1 MIFIDVSS
9 MKISVFGCGY
19 VGLTTAVGL
28 AEMGNIVLG
37 VDVDAEKISM
47 LREGVVPFFEP
58 GLQEMLV
65 RQIGE
70 GRLRFSTD
78 SRLGIESGDII
89 VSAVGTPPLK
99 DHYADLSA
107 VLNVAEQ
114 FKRYAKGEKIFIN
127 KSTVPIGTSDKIDE
141 IINHE
146 NGTLRLSRLA
156 RRGQR
161 LQKKPYVSRFHVV
174 SNPEFLR
181 EGTAM
186 KDFFEPDR
194 IVIGLYDHDAALQ
207 KIMKKLYRPMIERG
221 VPLLFTDIRS
231 AEVIKYA
238 SNAFLATRLSFINE
252 LANFCE
258 KAGADIQS
266 VRAGVGMDKRIGT
279 HYFQPGIGFGGSCLP
294 KDLNALIEIG
304 KQHDFD
310 FEVLKAA
317 QRVNQNQPGRLVAAL
332 QGVFPSLK
340 GKKIAVW
347 GTSFK
352 PGTDDLRD
360 APSFVVLRE
369 VLREGAHI
377 QVYDPVS
384 LKKLQKIFGEKL
396 TYSRDYYSALQG
408 AEALLILTE
417 WDEFRNPDFGRMK
430 AFMKNYYIL
439 DGRNIFDREE
449 VEKQGFFY
457 YGIGSL
463 SPERKLKSRRSRVKL
478 GL

>member
-1 MIFIDVSS
+1 MN
-9 MKISVFGCGY
+9 ISVFGCGY

-37 VDVDAEKISM
+37 IDVDEEKISM
-47 LREGVVPFFEP
+47 LKEGVVPFFEP

-70 GRLRFSTD
+70 SRLRFSTD
-78 SRLGIESGDII
+78 FRLGIESGDII
-89 VSAVGTPPLK
+89 FSAVGTPPLK

-107 VLNVAEQ
+107 VLHVAEI
-114 FKRYAKGEKIFIN
+114 FRKYASGEKIFIN

-141 IINHE
+141 IINRRD
-146 NGTLRLSRLA
+146 NA
-156 RRGQR
+156 RRAGR
-161 LQKKPYVSRFHVV
+161 LQRKASESRFHVV

-186 KDFFEPDR
+186 KDFLEPDR
-194 IVIGLYDHDAALQ
+194 IVIGLYEHDAALQ

-238 SNAFLATRLSFINE
+238 SNAYLATRLSFVNE

-266 VRAGVGMDKRIGT
+266 VRAGVGLDKRIGT

-304 KQHDFD
+304 RRHEFE

-317 QRVNQNQPGRLVAAL
+317 QKVNQAQPGRLVAAL
-332 QGVFPSLK
+332 KEVLPSLK
-340 GKKIAVW
+340 GKTIAVW

-369 VLREGAHI
+369 VLREGANI

-384 LKKLQKIFGEKL
+384 LNNLQKIFGEKL
-396 TYSRDYYSALQG
+396 TYSRDYYSAVKG
-408 AEALLILTE
+408 ADALLVLTE

-430 AFMKNYYIL
+430 ALMKNYYIL

-449 VEKQGFFY
+449 VEKQGYYY

-463 SPERKLKSRRSRVKL
+463 SPVRKLKSRRSCVRL

>member
-1 MIFIDVSS
+1 MLFFS

-37 VDVDAEKISM
+37 VDVDPEKISM
-47 LREGVVPFFEP
+47 LKEGVVPFFEP
-58 GLQEMLV
+58 GLQEMLL
-65 RQIGE
+65 RQISE
-70 GRLRFSTD
+70 GRLTFSKD
-78 SRLGIESGDII
+78 SKLGIESSDII
-89 VSAVGTPPLK
+89 FSAVGTPPLK

-107 VLNVAEQ
+107 VLDVAEQ

-141 IINHE
+141 IINRR
-146 NGTLRLSRLA
+146 NAPRRSNRLSQAASDGSSGLL
-156 RRGQR
+156 G
-161 LQKKPYVSRFHVV
+161 SRFHVV

-194 IVIGLYDHDAALQ
+194 IVIGLYGHDAALQ

-221 VPLLFTDIRS
+221 VPVLFTDIRS

-238 SNAFLATRLSFINE
+238 SNAYLATRLSFINE

-317 QRVNQNQPGRLVAAL
+317 QKVNQNQPGRLVAAL
-332 QGVFPSLK
+332 KAVFPSLE
-340 GKKIAVW
+340 GKTVAVW

-384 LKKLQKIFGEKL
+384 LKKLQKIFGKKIS
-396 TYSRDYYSALQG
+396 YCADYYSALKG

-430 AFMKNYYIL
+430 GFMKNYYIL

-449 VEKQGFFY
+449 AEKQGFFY

-463 SPERKLKSRRSRVKL
+463 SPERKLKSKRSRVRL